1 MHRFKAAAA
10 VVLVTAFVS
19 FNTAGAST
27 EPPPPTGTQEESSSP
42 ETPPATEATTTV
54 AATDPPQT
62 DPPPTD
68 PTTTEA
74 PEAGTTTTFIDPAI
88 TESFIETTTSVE
100 ITTTNPNQIN
110 QDQAVVVTATVVG
123 DANTGSNT
131 VVDQTGQGGAQ
142 APALIDT
149 GDAEAVG
156 SLDANVVSQGAEIT
170 LQDQATANVIQVAL
184 IINVGV
190 AFANSGYNAVGS
202 TPGGQGI
209 TAGITTGDASAEGL
223 DIDQYITQAAQETGD
238 ENTDAH
244 ANQLAISLWM
254 GLGTANSGLNGAT
267 GTGTGGAG
275 GSVSAGSASATGNI
289 STTDIEQYAQLL
301 GEDTA
306 TLNVSQQATVL
317 NVGFALA
324 NSGINN
330 ISGVAGGILTA
341 DPADDNEYA
350 QDLFAMLLPAL
361 LQSYGYGPAAGS
373 IASGDAAATGNDS
386 DTFIRQV
393 ALAASSGDGVVDIV
407 QQVLVANVGAAGAN
421 TGGNALGG
429 GVATLDSESAS
440 AIVLMAAFMSE
451 MLALVHQEANGAT
464 MEAVSRGIDVP
475 FQGVLLRLDA
485 TFEGLDTTYT
495 NEGGAQANMRQVT
508 IIVSLGLANSNTG
521 NNAAVTEIE
530 QGNVVNNLQAGDSV
544 QIVPNAI
551 GTGDAGVEADQLVVI
566 CQKINITDEVECLAP
581 PEEEEEPPTT
591 TVPGTPT
598 TTPGTPTT
606 TDPGATTTDP
616 AVSTTTVAG
625 SGTSSPVSPNGPSGF
640 GPSPGSPGYVPQG
653 MLPATGSEVTV
664 VIIVAAVFLVGGGTL
679 LLLSRRKRDMA

>member
-1 MHRFKAAAA
+1 MA
-10 VVLVTAFVS
+10 AFVS

-74 PEAGTTTTFIDPAI
+74 PAVGTTTTFLDEGV
-88 TESFIETTTSVE
+88 TEVISVEDTVE

-110 QDQAVVVTATVVG
+110 QDQAVVITATVVG

-202 TPGGQGI
+202 SPGGQGI
-209 TAGITTGDASAEGL
+209 TAGVTTGDASAEGL

-361 LQSYGYGPAAGS
+361 LQSYGYGPAVGS
-373 IASGDAAATGNDS
+373 IATGNAAATGNDS

-393 ALAASSGDGVVDIV
+393 ALAAASGDGVVDIV

-421 TGGNALGG
+421 TGGNTLGG

-530 QGNVVNNLQAGDSV
+530 QGNVVNELQAGDSV

-566 CQKINITDEVECLAP
+566 CQKINVTDEVECLAP
-581 PEEEEEPPTT
+581 PEEEEEPPTST
-591 TVPGTPT
+591 IPGTPT
-598 TTPGTPTT
+598 TTSGTPTT
-606 TDPGATTTDP
+606 TDPGGTTTDPGAATTTDP
-616 AVSTTTVAG
+616 GAAPPETSTTLT
-625 SGTSSPVSPNGPSGF
+625 PVSPNGPSGF
-640 GPSPGSPGYVPQG
+640 GPSPGAPGYVPQG
-653 MLPATGSEVTV
+653 MLPATGSEIEIL
-664 VIIVAAVFLVGGGTL
+664 VILAAVFAIGGGTL
-679 LLLSRRKRDMA
+679 LILSRKKKDIA